1 MNDLLWENL
10 PNKALLDCLQLI
22 NPQVLQNRDQTLHF
36 HNQYQLQI
44 PKKRCTNRNSKFLFL
59 SITPVTST
67 TLEILRVMMLVNTKV
82 VSNHILHKL
91 PRICTVSDKL
101 VKIQEDQA
109 VSQLFKAWEI
119 NNRKASEIL
128 YNQFHLYMEGS
139 SFHLG
144 L

>member
-1 MNDLLWENL
+1 MNDLHWENL
-10 PNKALLDCLQLI
+10 LNKALLDYLQLI
-22 NPQVLQNRDQTLHF
+22 SPQVLQNRDQTLHF

-59 SITPVTST
+59 SITPVIST
-67 TLEILRVMMLVNTKV
+67 TLGILQVMMLVNTKA

-128 YNQFHLYMEGS
+128 YNQFHPYMEGS